1 MNFEKIFDTLK
12 PREGRLLVSEPFML
26 DPNFKR
32 TVILLVEHNDK
43 GTVGFVINKE
53 LDVTPH
59 EAIANFPVFNQKL
72 MLGGPVQRDSLFFI
86 HTLGDKLPGSMKVM
100 DGIWWGGDYDKLK
113 EMISD
118 GELDETQV
126 RFFIGYSGWEKD
138 QLVKELGVNSWIVAP
153 AEKEYL
159 FETISEDLWK
169 TVLKKLGKQHALV
182 AEYPEDPSL
191 N

>member
-1 MNFEKIFDTLK
+1 MDFEKIFDTLK
-12 PREGRLLVSEPFML
+12 PKAGRLLVSEPFML

-32 TVILLVEHNDK
+32 TVILLVEHNEK
-43 GTVGFVINKE
+43 GSVGFVINKE

-59 EAIANFPVFNQKL
+59 EAIAEFPVFNQKL

-86 HTLGDKLPGSMKVM
+86 HVLGAKLPGSMEIMEGV
-100 DGIWWGGDYDKLK
+100 WWGGDYDKLK
-113 EMISD
+113 EMIAE

-126 RFFIGYSGWEKD
+126 RFFIGYSGWEKG
-138 QLVKELGVNSWIVAP
+138 QLEKELGINSWIVAP
-153 AEKEYL
+153 AEKNYL
-159 FETISEDLWK
+159 FGELSDDLWK